1 MGGGRVAHAK
11 ARSLHLDFTENA
23 MVMASAASQNA
34 NEGIEKSKIDASQQT
49 VDSGLQRDGRHQAK
63 RLQQAD
69 LSGFIGA
76 DLWMV
81 GKYER

>member
-1 MGGGRVAHAK
+1 
-11 ARSLHLDFTENA
+11 
-23 MVMASAASQNA
+23 MVMASAAAGQIT
-34 NEGIEKSKIDASQQT
+34 NEGIEKSKTDASQQAI
-49 VDSGLQRDGRHQAK
+49 DSGLHPGGRQAK

-76 DLWMV
+76 DVWMV